1 MKKKNLKI
9 LYLIVFLCL
18 AALFIFAYTY
28 ILQTAYCKNTMNITI
43 ELNKMRSD
51 CLRNS
56 ITAEMTKDDFDAINS
71 AEDTDTENYKKFTE
85 YINKQ
90 NIIKN
95 VSYFY
100 TVKKTSDGEYVYVHD
115 GHDTDDEDFI
125 YPGTPVDN
133 RFLPYIESAF
143 SGSAV
148 YSEDIAET
156 DRGNVYTAF
165 YPVFEKNNPDNNVYG
180 VLCLEIDMESTL
192 KEIESNNRSAD
203 RIVFIA
209 ILITFILIILLYFI
223 NHLIK
228 KKKAQQKKQIQ
239 NQTEIIKALGREY
252 STIYLINLENENMN
266 LVVTNG
272 KYRSLLNNPGKN
284 CNYRETITSYADEAV
299 VPEDRQN
306 FLDATRLSK
315 LREKLQKDPMYD
327 FNYRRNT
334 NGVIDYAQIRFIW
347 LESKYT
353 PQTILAIRSVDEIV
367 KKEIM
372 QQQEL
377 AQALE
382 KAKSAEKSKSM
393 FLFNMSHDIR
403 TPMNAIIGFNYL
415 AQKYIDNK
423 EKALDEL
430 RKAELSSNHLLS
442 LINEVL
448 DMAQIESGKM
458 ELNEQIMDINEH
470 IATTEEMFRNE
481 MEKKSLTFIVKNEI
495 KTRHIIADSVRLKQ
509 IVTNLLSNSMKFTKP
524 GGKVIYSIS
533 EKPSEKEGCIVIEIR
548 IADTGIGM
556 SEEFQKKIF
565 SAFERERTSTDSGV
579 PGTGLGLA
587 IAQSIASLMDGTLTC
602 SSELGKGTEFVFT
615 VCVKAADA
623 FSERLNIAPTDA
635 ETLDCTGRRVL
646 LVEDNELNCEI
657 AVEILQEYGFTVET
671 AEDGFVA
678 LEMVRNSSEG
688 YYDLIFMDIQMPHMD
703 GYTATREIR
712 LLPNEKL
719 ANIPIIAM
727 TANAFAEDKKKAF
740 EAGMNEHISKPIDMK
755 ELRRVFKN
763 FL

>member
-1 MKKKNLKI
+1 MKKKNLKA

-28 ILQTAYCKNTMNITI
+28 ILQTAYCNNTMELTI
-43 ELNKMRSD
+43 QRNKVRSD
-51 CLRNS
+51 CLRNIIVS
-56 ITAEMTKDDFDAINS
+56 ELAKEDFEAIS
-71 AEDTDTENYKKFTE
+71 SKEDTDSYNYKKLTE
-85 YINKQ
+85 YIDNQ
-90 NIIKN
+90 SIIKN
-95 VSYFY
+95 TSYFY
-100 TVKKTSDGEYVYVHD
+100 TVKRTSGGEYVYVHD
-115 GHDTDDEDFI
+115 GHDIEDEDFV
-125 YPGTPVDN
+125 YPGTPVDS
-133 RFLPYIESAF
+133 RFAEYIESAF
-143 SGSAV
+143 SGNTV
-148 YSEDIAET
+148 YPDNITET
-156 DRGNVYTAF
+156 GRGNVYTAF
-165 YPVFEKNNPDNNVYG
+165 YPVFENNDQDNNVYG
-180 VLCLEIDMESTL
+180 VLCIEIDMESTL
-192 KEIESNNRSAD
+192 KEIESNKKTTD
-203 RIVFIA
+203 RIGFIA
-209 ILITFILIILLYFI
+209 IIITFILIILLYFI
-223 NHLIK
+223 NRFIHK
-228 KKKAQQKKQIQ
+228 KKTQQEKKIQ

-252 STIYLINLENENMN
+252 STIYLIDLENENMN
-266 LVVTNG
+266 LVATNG

-284 CNYRETITSYADEAV
+284 CDYHETISSYADEAV
-299 VPEDRQN
+299 VPEDRSN
-306 FLDATRLSK
+306 FLHATKLSK
-315 LREKLQKDPMYD
+315 VREKLQKEPMYD

-334 NGVIDYAQIRFIW
+334 NNVIDYAQIRFIW
-347 LESKYT
+347 LESEYT

-377 AQALE
+377 AKALE

-481 MEKKSLTFIVKNEI
+481 MEKKSLTFIVNNNI

-524 GGKVIYSIS
+524 GGKVVYTIS
-533 EKPSEKEGCIVIEIR
+533 EKPSEKEGSIVIEIR

-587 IAQSIASLMDGTLTC
+587 IARSITSLMDGTLTC

-615 VCVKAADA
+615 VCVKAANA
-623 FSERLNIAPTDA
+623 FSERLAIAPADA
-635 ETLDCTGRRVL
+635 EILDYTGRRVL

-657 AVEILQEYGFTVET
+657 AEEILQEYGFTVET

-755 ELRRVFKN
+755 ELRKVFKN